1 MKLNI
6 LSLINGAQTKF
17 DFDFVIESCDENP
30 ILPPDD
36 VIFTSPISVNGC
48 ITNTAG
54 CMELNANFSIDYNT
68 HCSKCLK
75 EISGTFEGEYF
86 RTVVVKGTLENDNDD
101 SYLEVSNGIVDID
114 RDLVEEVLVEFP
126 FAIRCKDDCLGI
138 CQKCGV
144 NLNKEKCSCDTKKEI
159 DPRLAGLLKFINN
172 EE

>member
-1 MKLNI
+1 MRLNI
-6 LSLINGAQTKF
+6 LSLINGAQSRYEFNFT
-17 DFDFVIESCDENP
+17 VESSNENP

-36 VIFTSPISVNGC
+36 VNFTSPITVDGC

-54 CMELNANFSIDYNT
+54 CMELTSNYSIDYTT

-75 EISGTFEGEYF
+75 EIDGTFEGEFF
-86 RTVVVKGTLENDNDD
+86 RTVVVKGTLENENDD

-114 RDLVEEVLVEFP
+114 RDLVEDLLVEFP

-138 CQKCGV
+138 CPKCGI
-144 NLNKEKCSCDTKKEI
+144 NLNDEKCNCAEKKEI